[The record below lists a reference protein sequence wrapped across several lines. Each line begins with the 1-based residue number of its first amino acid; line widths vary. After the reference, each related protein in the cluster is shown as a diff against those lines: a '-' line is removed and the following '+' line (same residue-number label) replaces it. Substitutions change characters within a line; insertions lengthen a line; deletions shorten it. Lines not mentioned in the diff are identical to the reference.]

1 MIKSQKTLLSNQLEN
16 ALKLAAHGDTESATK
31 ALDQILK
38 DKQASMTPQEVARV
52 RRALELVKGKKKHTM
67 AIAPP
72 PRLAPNSKQAS
83 SGSNH
88 QDRIAWPKI
97 SIVTPT
103 YNQGQFIED
112 TILSVLNQHYPNLEY
127 IIMDGGSTDNTPEII
142 EKYRDRI
149 ALAVSEPDKG
159 QSNAINKGMRQASG
173 DILYWL
179 NSDDLLE
186 PNTLLH
192 VGAVY
197 AEDGF
202 DLLIGT
208 CTCFDNDSQKLLN
221 RHIATMPFGLRTDD
235 ITDIESTWLRGMY
248 FHQPEVFFSKKIW
261 DAAGGYVDEDLYY
274 SMDYDLW
281 ARMAVVSSDAARI
294 RASGKSFC
302 LFRQHSKQ
310 KTSTV
315 EAYLPEL
322 LSHSKSL
329 RAKHLGGKSTGQFS
343 GAKEFGAKLA
353 IAAVS
358 DYGFNGGAG
367 IAHRRVC
374 QVLQSAGHDVVQ
386 LSGFNQWQAE
396 TEDVS
401 INSFLDAL
409 KILNP
414 DVVILGNL
422 HNLKHGLEIAEFSA
436 RHFPTIV
443 IAHDF
448 WWVTGRCAYTH
459 GCHYLYTNCTRACP
473 TPHEYPKLDP
483 QHIHIE
489 HLRKKSLLQSP
500 NLYMLA
506 NSSYTYAA
514 ITQAF
519 MSWGIRANPV
529 GIVSLPITPEG
540 EHHLVIPSD
549 QTGDHNTA
557 KRSQDE
563 IRIILGCTDHGD
575 YRKGAD
581 LAVLALRSVMRADER
596 IHVDVYG
603 RNCDLILDAI
613 PEFSNRIFLHG
624 YLSSKEQYLDLL
636 ARGDIFLGTSR
647 EETLGQTF
655 VEAAN
660 AGLVTVGPSDTGYA
674 DVVNACKYSLGYQGS
689 DFAAIADCL
698 DQATELVSTTDS
710 GLLRAIQEAHA
721 KATFSGM
728 AFLSSFNQYLYQ
740 SGLWKRL
747 SYHGPTKIFELD
759 YYSSEVSELTLAS
772 STRHGGIP
780 DYQLGK
786 HAKEETINEV
796 VLPIESIRLGP
807 GLYLENVNGKA
818 VLWLTQRCILMLP
831 ASGIRNTKLI
841 TINCHWIPEQL
852 RGVGYTLA
860 ICGYGEIAGV
870 VPSIDNGIL
879 EFAIKGTAMDH
890 VDSSGML
897 LLSLSF
903 AESIALPDGR
913 TGLALVACGMS
924 IHGSFE

>member
-1 MIKSQKTLLSNQLEN
+1 
-16 ALKLAAHGDTESATK
+16 
-31 ALDQILK
+31 
-38 DKQASMTPQEVARV
+38 
-52 RRALELVKGKKKHTM
+52 
-67 AIAPP
+67 
-72 PRLAPNSKQAS
+72 
-83 SGSNH
+83 
-88 QDRIAWPKI
+88 
-97 SIVTPT
+97 
-103 YNQGQFIED
+103 
-112 TILSVLNQHYPNLEY
+112 
-127 IIMDGGSTDNTPEII
+127 
-142 EKYRDRI
+142 
-149 ALAVSEPDKG
+149 
-159 QSNAINKGMRQASG
+159 
-173 DILYWL
+173 
-179 NSDDLLE
+179 
-186 PNTLLH
+186 
-192 VGAVY
+192 
-197 AEDGF
+197 
-202 DLLIGT
+202 
-208 CTCFDNDSQKLLN
+208 
-221 RHIATMPFGLRTDD
+221 
-235 ITDIESTWLRGMY
+235 
-248 FHQPEVFFSKKIW
+248 
-261 DAAGGYVDEDLYY
+261 
-274 SMDYDLW
+274 
-281 ARMAVVSSDAARI
+281 
-294 RASGKSFC
+294 
-302 LFRQHSKQ
+302 
-310 KTSTV
+310 
-315 EAYLPEL
+315 
-322 LSHSKSL
+322 
-329 RAKHLGGKSTGQFS
+329 
-343 GAKEFGAKLA
+343 
-353 IAAVS
+353 
-358 DYGFNGGAG
+358 
-367 IAHRRVC
+367 
-374 QVLQSAGHDVVQ
+374 
-386 LSGFNQWQAE
+386 
-396 TEDVS
+396 
-401 INSFLDAL
+401 
-409 KILNP
+409 
-414 DVVILGNL
+414 
-422 HNLKHGLEIAEFSA
+422 
-436 RHFPTIV
+436 
-443 IAHDF
+443 
-448 WWVTGRCAYTH
+448 
-459 GCHYLYTNCTRACP
+459 
-473 TPHEYPKLDP
+473 
-483 QHIHIE
+483 
-489 HLRKKSLLQSP
+489 
-500 NLYMLA
+500 MLA
-506 NSSYTYAA
+506 NSSYTYAT
-514 ITQAF
+514 ITQAIV
-519 MSWGIRANPV
+519 SWGIRANPV

-557 KRSQDE
+557 KRCQDE
-563 IRIILGCTDHGD
+563 IRIILGCQDHRD

-581 LAVLALRSVMRADER
+581 LAALALRSVMRADER

-710 GLLRAIQEAHA
+710 GLRRAIQEAHA